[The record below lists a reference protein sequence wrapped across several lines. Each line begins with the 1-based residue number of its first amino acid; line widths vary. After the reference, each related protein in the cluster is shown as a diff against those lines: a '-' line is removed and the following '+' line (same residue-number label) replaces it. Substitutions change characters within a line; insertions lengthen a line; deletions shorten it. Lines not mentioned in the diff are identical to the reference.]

1 MSANAVG
8 IVQQKVKLKRKI
20 DKVFRHKKEGDS
32 VPKWRNAGGRNKTHG
47 TVEKVPRI
55 DSYEASAVGVWGLC
69 SVIQTR
75 AYRLCLIVSGK

>member
-1 MSANAVG
+1 MTKYFG
-8 IVQQKVKLKRKI
+8 IKKRVI
-20 DKVFRHKKEGDS
+20 LCPNGEMQVDGTR
-32 VPKWRNAGGRNKTHG
+32 THG